1 VITAISL
8 KKKNRDL
15 AQHKTTT
22 TTNKRQDSEKGRITD
37 MQKIIALQWTVPAIV
52 AVAIITLAIVA
63 VAVFAGAGAGTAF
76 SPPAP

>member
-1 VITAISL
+1 
-8 KKKNRDL
+8 
-15 AQHKTTT
+15 
-22 TTNKRQDSEKGRITD
+22 